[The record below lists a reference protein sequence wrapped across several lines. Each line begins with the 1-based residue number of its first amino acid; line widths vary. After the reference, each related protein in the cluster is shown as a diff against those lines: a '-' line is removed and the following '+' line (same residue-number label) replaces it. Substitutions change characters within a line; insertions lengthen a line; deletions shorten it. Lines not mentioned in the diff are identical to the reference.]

1 MDTDRWSRI
10 QQLYHEAAALD
21 DADRVAFLA
30 RVGREDQTLR
40 AEIESLLT
48 DGTHGGPFL
57 EEPALAVAARLVAG
71 DIPGL
76 TGHAFGPYQI
86 ERLLG
91 AGGMGDVYR
100 AHDTVLGRDVAIKIL
115 PEAFSDDAERLARFK
130 QEAQFLA
137 SLSHPNIAAIYGVHE
152 SDGLRGLVLELVDG
166 ETLAQRMERGPIPLY
181 DAARIAR
188 QIGEGLDAAHQRGI
202 VHRDLKPSNIKIA
215 SDGTTK
221 ILDFGLAKSV
231 VADGSGAGG
240 NREPPGGPGGS
251 NGLVLGTASYMSPEQ
266 ARGDV
271 VDKRTDIWAF
281 GCVCFEMLTGQPAF
295 RRKTPD
301 GQQDA
306 TGPRWDLMPREIP
319 DGVTALLKRCL
330 DGDPRRRRRDI
341 GDVLGD
347 LDDALRGDAGAAEK
361 PGRSWRP
368 LQATTLGFAAVAA
381 AFLTGW
387 AVRGGGVVDGELPVW
402 RKLTFNEGMVHT
414 ARFGPDGQTILYSP
428 SWGGKPFQV
437 FSTTTLSPESRAL
450 DLPPAGLLAVSRSG
464 QLLLALSCVYVA
476 SRGGCDG
483 TLARAPLLGGAP
495 RVLAENVLAADWGPN
510 DTLAAVVANRLEA
523 PLGNELADRAGH
535 VRVSPDG
542 ERLAS
547 SEREGDSWVVAVR
560 SGQTRHVVSQGWTF
574 ISGLVWAPDGTA
586 LFVSGMSPGN
596 HDDGVSRIEMDGTTR
611 TVLRSRPRVRVL
623 DAAPDER
630 LLIDHSD
637 SVTRA
642 WVHDA
647 NAPGGRR
654 DLTWLG
660 SSVVDAISHDGRNV
674 LLTVRTG
681 ATLEGG
687 RSLTTVDL
695 YPIYVRPTDGGP
707 AALLGN
713 GYGHALS
720 DDGRWALTST
730 RGNRDSK
737 IVLYPLGPG
746 PARTLDNAGLDMS
759 LLANPATNVSFAGSS
774 RIVFVARRGDG
785 PLQTYIQAI
794 EGGPPTPVEHEPGRL
809 VSPVAPDGERFVSQ
823 RPDGSL
829 WLATLEPGAATRLP
843 FTLQQNQFIRQWS
856 ADGRPVFMLTLS
868 SDRWVVTRVDLK
880 TGSMQPHREVMRDP
894 LEDTMF
900 GSAVRISRDGA
911 VIAGTS
917 NRTVSSLFLTEGVR

>member
-1 MDTDRWSRI
+1 MDADRWSRI

-21 DADRVAFLA
+21 AADRVAFLA

-40 AEIESLLT
+40 AEIESLLI
-48 DGTHGGPFL
+48 DDAPDGPFL
-57 EEPALAVAARLVAG
+57 GEPALAVAARLVAG
-71 DIPGL
+71 DVPGL
-76 TGHAFGPYQI
+76 TGQTFGPYRI
-86 ERLLG
+86 DGLLG

-166 ETLAQRMERGPIPLY
+166 ETLTERIERGSIPPY
-181 DAARIAR
+181 EVTRIAR

-202 VHRDLKPSNIKIA
+202 VHRDLKPSNIKLA
-215 SDGTTK
+215 GDGTAK

-231 VADGSGAGG
+231 ATDGSGAS
-240 NREPPGGPGGS
+240 GS
-251 NGLVLGTASYMSPEQ
+251 RASSAESDGLVLGTASYMSPEQ
-266 ARGDV
+266 ARGDI

-295 RRKTPD
+295 TRKTHGGQPD
-301 GQQDA
+301 A
-306 TGPRWDLMPREIP
+306 AGPRWELVPREMP
-319 DGVTALLKRCL
+319 DVTALLKRCL
-330 DGDPRRRRRDI
+330 DEDPRRRRRDI
-341 GDVLGD
+341 GDVLSD
-347 LDDALRGDAGAAEK
+347 LDAALRSDASAAEK
-361 PGRSWRP
+361 RGRGWRP
-368 LQATTLGFAAVAA
+368 MALATFALAAVAA
-381 AFLTGW
+381 AFLIGW
-387 AVRGGGVVDGELPVW
+387 AVRGRGVIDRDLPAW
-402 RKLTFNEGMVHT
+402 RKLTFNEGMVQS
-414 ARFGPDGQTILYSP
+414 ARFGPDGQTILYSA

-450 DLPPAGLLAVSRSG
+450 DLPPAGLLGVSRSG
-464 QLLLALSCVYVA
+464 QLALALSCVYMA
-476 SRGGCDG
+476 GQGGCNG

-495 RVLAENVLAADWGPN
+495 RVLAENVHAADWGPN
-510 DTLAAVVANRLEA
+510 DTLAAVVSGRLEV
-523 PLGNELADRAGH
+523 PLGTRLADRAGH

-542 ERLAS
+542 VRLAS
-547 SEREGDSWVVAVR
+547 SEREGDSWVVAMR
-560 SGQTRHVVSQGWTF
+560 SGQTRQVVSQGWTF
-574 ISGLVWAPDGTA
+574 VSGLVWAPDGTA
-586 LFVSGMSPGN
+586 VFVSGVGPDN
-596 HDDGVSRIEMDGTTR
+596 HDDGVSRIEIDGAAR

-623 DAAPDER
+623 DAAAGDR
-630 LLIDHSD
+630 LLVDQSE
-637 SVTRA
+637 SATRA

-647 NAPGGRR
+647 SAPGGRR

-687 RSLTTVDL
+687 RELRSVDL

-730 RGNRDSK
+730 RGDRDSK
-737 IVLYPLGPG
+737 MVLYPLGPG
-746 PARTLDNAGLDMS
+746 PSRTLDNAGLDMRS
-759 LLANPATNVSFAGSS
+759 TSNATTNASFAGSS

-794 EGGPPTPVEHEPGRL
+794 DGGPPTLVEHEPGRI

-829 WLATLEPGAATRLP
+829 WLATLGPGPAARLS
-843 FTLQQNQFIRQWS
+843 FTLEPNQFIRQWS
-856 ADGRPVFMLTLS
+856 ADGRQVFMLTLRG
-868 SDRWVVTRVDLK
+868 DRWVVTRVDLA
-880 TGSMQPHREVMRDP
+880 TGSTQLHREVMRDP
-894 LEDTMF
+894 LEDPMF
-900 GSAVRISRDGA
+900 GSSMRISRDGA

-917 NRTVSSLFLTEGVR
+917 NRTVSSLFLIEGVK

>member
-1 MDTDRWSRI
+1 MDADRWSRI

-21 DADRVAFLA
+21 DSDRAAFLA
-30 RVGREDQTLR
+30 RVGREDHTLR
-40 AEIESLLT
+40 AEIESLLA
-48 DGTHGGPFL
+48 DDDLGESFL
-57 EEPALAVAARLVAG
+57 EEPAIAVAARLVG
-71 DIPGL
+71 GNVPGL
-76 TGHAFGPYQI
+76 TGQAFGPYRI
-86 ERLLG
+86 EGLLG
-91 AGGMGDVYR
+91 AGGMGDVYG

-115 PEAFSDDAERLARFK
+115 PEAFTDDAERLARFK

-137 SLSHPNIAAIYGVHE
+137 SLSHPNVAAIYGVHE

-166 ETLAQRMERGPIPLY
+166 ETLTQRIQRGPIPLNE
-181 DAARIAR
+181 AVRIAR

-215 SDGTTK
+215 RDGTTK

-231 VADGSGAGG
+231 AADGSGAGG
-240 NREPPGGPGGS
+240 NRES
-251 NGLVLGTASYMSPEQ
+251 SAMSDGLVVGTASYMSPEQ
-266 ARGDV
+266 ARGDA
-271 VDKRTDIWAF
+271 VDKRADIWAF

-301 GQQDA
+301 SQLDA
-306 TGPRWDLMPREIP
+306 AGPRWDLMPRSMPAGI
-319 DGVTALLKRCL
+319 TALLKRCL
-330 DGDPRRRRRDI
+330 EDGPRRRRRDV
-341 GDVLGD
+341 GDVLAD
-347 LDDALRGDAGAAEK
+347 LDDALRGDGAVEK
-361 PGRSWRP
+361 PGRGWRP
-368 LQATTLGFAAVAA
+368 LRATMLGLAVVAT

-387 AVRGGGVVDGELPVW
+387 AVRGGTVVDRELPVW
-402 RKLTFNEGMVHT
+402 RKLTFDEGMVHT
-414 ARFGPDGQTILYSP
+414 ARFGPDGQTVLYSA

-450 DLPPAGLLAVSRSG
+450 DLPPAGLLSVSRSG

-495 RVLAENVLAADWGPN
+495 RALAENVLAADWGPG
-510 DTLAAVVANRLEA
+510 DTLAAVVANRLEF
-523 PLGNELADRAGH
+523 PLGNAVADRAGA

-542 ERLAS
+542 GRLAS
-547 SEREGDSWVVAVR
+547 AERVGDSWVVAVR
-560 SGQTRHVVSQGWTF
+560 SGQTRQVVSQGWTF
-574 ISGLVWAPDGTA
+574 VSGLAWVSDGTA
-586 LFVSGMSPGN
+586 LFVSGMGGPGN
-596 HDDGVSRIEMDGTTR
+596 NDDGVSRIEMDGTSR
-611 TVLRSRPRVRVL
+611 TVLRSRPRIRVL
-623 DAAPDER
+623 DAAPDDR

-637 SVTRA
+637 SGTRA

-660 SSVVDAISHDGRNV
+660 SSVVDAISHDGRKV

-687 RSLTTVDL
+687 RPLRSVDL

-730 RGNRDSK
+730 RENRESK
-737 IVLYPLGPG
+737 VILYPLGPG
-746 PARTLDNAGLDMS
+746 PVRTLDNAGLDMS
-759 LLANPATNVSFAGSS
+759 LLANTATNVSFAGSS
-774 RIVFVARRGDG
+774 RIVFVARRDDG
-785 PLQTYIQAI
+785 PLMTYVQAI
-794 EGGPPTPVEHEPGRL
+794 AGGPPMPVEHEPGHI

-856 ADGRPVFMLTLS
+856 ADGRQVFILTLG

-880 TGSMQPHREVMRDP
+880 TGSVQPHREIMRDP
-894 LEDTMF
+894 LEDQMF
-900 GSAVRISRDGA
+900 ASAVRISRDGA
-911 VIAGTS
+911 VIAGTGS
-917 NRTVSSLFLTEGVR
+917 KTVSSLFLIEGVR